1 MPDGTGQRDCR
12 PEDTD
17 PQVPGAKDESKL
29 MLELVSVNVGLP
41 REVTWK
47 GKTVT
52 TGIFKAPVAG
62 PVALHRHNLDGDR
75 QADLSVHGGPTKAV
89 YVYPTQHYDY
99 WRRTLEDSELT
110 WGSFGEN
117 FTVEGADEE
126 AVSIGDEFRVGAAR
140 VVVTEP
146 RMPCFKL
153 SIRFGRADMP
163 KLFQKSQR
171 TGFYLGV
178 VEEGLVQAGDHLERV
193 AEHPDGL
200 RIADVTRLYTTER
213 TNEALLRK
221 AASLE
226 ALPEKWRGYFE
237 HQLESLRQ

>member
-1 MPDGTGQRDCR
+1 MVR
-12 PEDTD
+12 
-17 PQVPGAKDESKL
+17 
-29 MLELVSVNVGLP
+29 LVSVNVGLP

-47 GKTVT
+47 GKIVT
-52 TGIFKAPVAG
+52 TGIFKAPVDG
-62 PVALHRHNLDGDR
+62 PVALRRHNLEGDG

-99 WRRTLEDSELT
+99 WRGELGDGELP

-117 FTVEGADEE
+117 FTVDGVSEE
-126 AVSIGDEFRVGAAR
+126 AVCIGDEFRVGSAR

-153 SIRFGRADMP
+153 GIRFGRADMV
-163 KLFQKSQR
+163 KLFLKSQR
-171 TGFYLGV
+171 TGFYFGV

-193 AEHPDGL
+193 AAHPDGL
-200 RIADVTRLYTTER
+200 RVADVTRLYTTEK

-221 AASLE
+221 AIAVVV
-226 ALPEKWRGYFE
+226 LPESWRSYFE
-237 HQLESLRQ
+237 HQLERLRE